1 MRNGKLARSWEHLKL
16 ELFNNVWRG
25 GLDFNG
31 KSSKLIAS
39 AFLDQQDDLG
49 WCRLFDF
56 PDVETTRPASH
67 FCFAIKAFQT
77 TRVILLQKLPTLL
90 DIARVEN
97 FQPRLCLV
105 CGGCIGQLWQL

>member
-1 MRNGKLARSWEHLKL
+1 MRNSKFPHSWDHLKL

-56 PDVETTRPASH
+56 PDVETPSPPSH
-67 FCFAIKAFQT
+67 FCFSIKAFQT
-77 TRVILLQKLPTLL
+77 TGIILLQKLPTLL
-90 DIARVEN
+90 HVCRIEN
-97 FQPRLCLV
+97 FQPS
-105 CGGCIGQLWQL
+105 